1 MNKKSQDFRHSEK
14 LCLFLILIK
23 RSKNMAN
30 YIIGV
35 VIGLV
40 VALIIVLILKNTV
53 FKDKSMT
60 LLYVAIFII
69 MAVCGS
75 VIQNQFFSASASSAP
90 TPQEQ
95 IDNITSTIE
104 DNWKNTNGGFTFE
117 QIKLA
122 QDDNECPSYA
132 DQIIDLKCYDYGS
145 YVVFSFYDGGVYQ
158 NAVFYKS
165 SDGLILDGIM
175 NMHAEMTGIKW
186 FLAYNTDSF
195 KWVDG
200 RDKESNYTISQNWI
214 VWQKHDNLLSVS
226 RQTPDFLVW
235 QYTFRTNKDEAYKYA
250 LSNVATLTGQNITSH
265 FIKFGDVEL
274 IGTGSTGYVKIN
286 SFYNYLY
293 EQIKGEQYNTTKLID
308 ASSCLCLPIPT
319 ALQPNYPIS
328 PSKQAEYDGAE
339 FYGVYRCNIAVDLNY
354 VKGNT
359 TLNSTTKNEDYV
371 DTLKEDDDYKDKVEV
386 EEVQPGYSYSKLN
399 VNFIDT
405 NNSDLSKIDLMMSPI
420 NISFTC
426 QDLGLTKTV
435 VIDSVDKLKT
445 GVEILVNKD
454 ANWNYLID
462 SEALIFDNFR
472 GSFTVKDDT
481 STITFPYYYLD
492 NFTIASVGL
501 NPIGTIDSSL
511 IDLATNPVRIILSND
526 KNTYQFVFN
535 SNSDLN
541 TYKSTLVEMGTYDY
555 TILSEQLIFASVTG
569 QLTINSTDK
578 VMLFNYALGAD
589 DPLTFDIE
597 VTTNGTT
604 NNRFS
609 LYSETSNVTLIRET
623 LSSAK
628 VYLVTCVIYDKDGK
642 LMETFDHT
650 HQVTGACSDTWTAS
664 NLVSGE
670 EYTLQLRFTDRDDS
684 SITYLSD
691 IANFTF
697 NSNTAY
703 KVEYFVTKNQ

>member
-1 MNKKSQDFRHSEK
+1 
-14 LCLFLILIK
+14 
-23 RSKNMAN
+23 MAN

-69 MAVCGS
+69 MAVCGG

-145 YVVFSFYDGGVYQ
+145 YVVFSFYDGGAYQ

-195 KWVDG
+195 KWVDN
-200 RDKESNYTISQNWI
+200 RDEEPNYTISQNWI

-286 SFYNYLY
+286 TFYNYLY

-319 ALQPNYPIS
+319 ALQPNHPIS

-435 VIDSVDKLKT
+435 VIDNVDKLNS
-445 GVEILVNKD
+445 GIEILVNKD
-454 ANWNYLID
+454 ATWNYLID
-462 SEALIFDNFR
+462 SEALIFENFR
-472 GSFTVKDDT
+472 GSFTIKDDT

-541 TYKSTLVEMGTYDY
+541 AYKSTLVEMGTYDY

>member
-1 MNKKSQDFRHSEK
+1 MS
-14 LCLFLILIK
+14 
-23 RSKNMAN
+23 N
-30 YIIGV
+30 YIIGI

-40 VALIIVLILKNTV
+40 VALIVVLILQNTV

-60 LLYVAIFII
+60 ILYVVIFVL
-69 MAVCGS
+69 MAVCGGF
-75 VIQNQFFSASASSAP
+75 IQNKYFVVSASSAP
-90 TPQEQ
+90 TPQDQ

-117 QIKLA
+117 QIQIA
-122 QDDNECPSYA
+122 QDDNECPSYT

-145 YVVFSFYDGGVYQ
+145 YVVFGFNDGGTYQ

-186 FLAYNTDSF
+186 FLAYDTNSF

-200 RDKESNYTISQNWI
+200 RNKEPNYTISQNWL

-235 QYTFRTNKDEAYKYA
+235 QYTFRTNKDDAYNYA

-274 IGTGSTGYVKIN
+274 IGTGATGYIKIN

-293 EQIKGEQYNTTKLID
+293 EQIKGQSYNTNKLID
-308 ASSCLCLPIPT
+308 ASSCLCVPIPT

-328 PSKQAEYDGAE
+328 PSKQTEYDGAE

-354 VKGNT
+354 VKGST

-371 DTLKEDDDYKDKVEV
+371 DTLKKDDDYKDQVEV
-386 EEVQPGYSYSKLN
+386 EEVQAGYSYAKLKLN
-399 VNFIDT
+399 FTDT
-405 NNSDLSKIDLMMSPI
+405 NNSDMSKIDLMMSPI
-420 NISFTC
+420 TISLTC
-426 QDLGLTKTV
+426 QDVNLTKTV
-435 VIDSVDKLKT
+435 VIDSIDKLKN
-445 GVEILVNKD
+445 GVEVLVNKD
-454 ANWNYLID
+454 ATWNYLID

-472 GSFTVKDDT
+472 GSFTIRDDS

-492 NFTIASVGL
+492 NFTVASVGL
-501 NPIGTIDSSL
+501 NPIGTIDTSI

-526 KNTYQFVFN
+526 KNTYQFVFS

-541 TYKSTLVEMGTYDY
+541 AYKSTLVEMGTYDY

-569 QLTINSTDK
+569 TLTINSTDK

-589 DPLTFDIE
+589 DPLTFDID

-628 VYLVTCVIYDKDGK
+628 VYIVTCVIYDKDGK
-642 LMETFDHT
+642 LMETFTHT
-650 HQVTGACSDTWTAS
+650 HQVTGTCSDTWTAS

-684 SITYLSD
+684 KITYLSD

-703 KVEYFVTKNQ
+703 KVEYHVTKNN

>member
-1 MNKKSQDFRHSEK
+1 MS
-14 LCLFLILIK
+14 
-23 RSKNMAN
+23 N
-30 YIIGV
+30 YIIGI

-40 VALIIVLILKNTV
+40 VALIVVLILQNTV

-60 LLYVAIFII
+60 ILYVVIFVL
-69 MAVCGS
+69 MAVCGG
-75 VIQNQFFSASASSAP
+75 VIQNKYFVVSASSAP
-90 TPQEQ
+90 TPQDQ

-117 QIKLA
+117 QIQIA
-122 QDDNECPSYA
+122 QDDNECPSYT

-145 YVVFSFYDGGVYQ
+145 YVVFGFNDGGTYQ
-158 NAVFYKS
+158 NTVFYKS

-186 FLAYNTDSF
+186 FLAYDTNSF

-200 RDKESNYTISQNWI
+200 RNKEPNYTVSQNWL

-235 QYTFRTNKDEAYKYA
+235 QYTFRTNKDDAYNYA

-274 IGTGSTGYVKIN
+274 IGTGATGYTKIN

-293 EQIKGEQYNTTKLID
+293 EQIKGQSYNSNKLID
-308 ASSCLCLPIPT
+308 ASSCLCVPIPT

-328 PSKQAEYDGAE
+328 PSKQVEYDGAE

-354 VKGNT
+354 VKGST

-371 DTLKEDDDYKDKVEV
+371 DTLKKDDDYKDQVEV
-386 EEVQPGYSYSKLN
+386 EEVQAGYSYAKLKLN
-399 VNFIDT
+399 FTDT
-405 NNSDLSKIDLMMSPI
+405 NNSDMSKIDLMVSPI
-420 NISFTC
+420 TISLTC
-426 QDLGLTKTV
+426 QDVNLTKTV
-435 VIDSVDKLKT
+435 VIDSIDKLKNV
-445 GVEILVNKD
+445 VEVLVNKD
-454 ANWNYLID
+454 ATWNYLID

-472 GSFTVKDDT
+472 GSFTIRDDS

-492 NFTIASVGL
+492 NFTVASVGL
-501 NPIGTIDSSL
+501 NPIGTIDTSI

-526 KNTYQFVFN
+526 KNTYQFVFS

-541 TYKSTLVEMGTYDY
+541 AYKSTPVEMGTYDY

-569 QLTINSTDK
+569 TLTINSTDK

-589 DPLTFDIE
+589 DPLTFDID

-609 LYSETSNVTLIRET
+609 LYSETSNVTLIREN

-628 VYLVTCVIYDKDGK
+628 VYIVTCVIYDKDGK
-642 LMETFDHT
+642 LMETFTHT
-650 HQVTGACSDTWTAS
+650 HQVTGTCSDTWTAS

-684 SITYLSD
+684 KITYLSD

-703 KVEYFVTKNQ
+703 KVEYYVTKNN

>member
-1 MNKKSQDFRHSEK
+1 
-14 LCLFLILIK
+14 
-23 RSKNMAN
+23 MAN

-40 VALIIVLILKNTV
+40 VALIVVLILKNTV

-60 LLYVAIFII
+60 ILYVVIFVL
-69 MAVCGS
+69 MAVCGG
-75 VIQNQFFSASASSAP
+75 VIQNKYFVVSASSAP
-90 TPQEQ
+90 TPQDQ

-117 QIKLA
+117 QIQIA
-122 QDDNECPSYA
+122 QDDNECPSYT

-145 YVVFSFYDGGVYQ
+145 YVVFGFNDGGTYQ

-186 FLAYNTDSF
+186 FLAYDTNSF

-200 RDKESNYTISQNWI
+200 RNKEPNYTISQNWL

-235 QYTFRTNKDEAYKYA
+235 QYTFRTNKDDAYNYA

-274 IGTGSTGYVKIN
+274 IGTGATGYIKIN

-293 EQIKGEQYNTTKLID
+293 EQIKGQSYNTNKLID
-308 ASSCLCLPIPT
+308 ASSCLCVPIPT

-328 PSKQAEYDGAE
+328 PSKQTEYDGAE
-339 FYGVYRCNIAVDLNY
+339 FYGVYRCNIAVDLSY
-354 VKGNT
+354 VKGST

-371 DTLKEDDDYKDKVEV
+371 DTLKKDDDYKDQVEV
-386 EEVQPGYSYSKLN
+386 EEVQAVYSYAKLKLN
-399 VNFIDT
+399 FTDT
-405 NNSDLSKIDLMMSPI
+405 NNSDMSKIDLMMSPI
-420 NISFTC
+420 TISLTC
-426 QDLGLTKTV
+426 QDVNLTKTV
-435 VIDSVDKLKT
+435 VIDSIDKLKN
-445 GVEILVNKD
+445 GVEVLVNKD
-454 ANWNYLID
+454 ATWNYLID

-472 GSFTVKDDT
+472 GSFTIRDDS

-492 NFTIASVGL
+492 NFTVASVGL
-501 NPIGTIDSSL
+501 NPIGTIDTSI

-526 KNTYQFVFN
+526 KNTYQFVFS

-569 QLTINSTDK
+569 TLTINSTDK

-589 DPLTFDIE
+589 DPLTFDID

-628 VYLVTCVIYDKDGK
+628 VYIVTCVIYDKDGK
-642 LMETFDHT
+642 LMETFTHT
-650 HQVTGACSDTWTAS
+650 HQVTGTCSDTWTAS

-684 SITYLSD
+684 KITYLSD

-703 KVEYFVTKNQ
+703 KVEYHVTKNN

>member
-1 MNKKSQDFRHSEK
+1 MS
-14 LCLFLILIK
+14 
-23 RSKNMAN
+23 N
-30 YIIGV
+30 YIIGI

-40 VALIIVLILKNTV
+40 VALIVVLILQNTV

-60 LLYVAIFII
+60 ILYVVIFVL
-69 MAVCGS
+69 MAVCGG
-75 VIQNQFFSASASSAP
+75 VIQNKYFVVSASSAP
-90 TPQEQ
+90 TPQDQ

-117 QIKLA
+117 QIQIA
-122 QDDNECPSYA
+122 QDDNECPSYT

-145 YVVFSFYDGGVYQ
+145 YVVFGFNDGGTYQ

-175 NMHAEMTGIKW
+175 NMHAEMKGIKW
-186 FLAYNTDSF
+186 FLAYDTNSF

-200 RDKESNYTISQNWI
+200 RNKEPNYTVSQNWI

-235 QYTFRTNKDEAYKYA
+235 QYTFRTNKDDAYSYA

-274 IGTGSTGYVKIN
+274 IGTGATGYTKIN

-293 EQIKGEQYNTTKLID
+293 EQIKGQSYNTNKLID
-308 ASSCLCLPIPT
+308 ASSCLCVPIPT

-328 PSKQAEYDGAE
+328 PSKQTEYDGAE

-354 VKGNT
+354 VKGST

-371 DTLKEDDDYKDKVEV
+371 DTLKKDDDYKDQVEV
-386 EEVQPGYSYSKLN
+386 EEVQAGYSYAKLKLN
-399 VNFIDT
+399 FTDT
-405 NNSDLSKIDLMMSPI
+405 NNSDMSKIDLMMSPI
-420 NISFTC
+420 TISLTC
-426 QDLGLTKTV
+426 QDVNLTKTV
-435 VIDSVDKLKT
+435 VIDSIDKLKN
-445 GVEILVNKD
+445 GVEVLVNKD
-454 ANWNYLID
+454 ATWNYLID

-472 GSFTVKDDT
+472 GSFTIRDDS

-492 NFTIASVGL
+492 NFTVASVGL
-501 NPIGTIDSSL
+501 NPIGTIDTSI

-526 KNTYQFVFN
+526 KNTYQFVFS

-541 TYKSTLVEMGTYDY
+541 AYKSTLVEMGTYDY

-569 QLTINSTDK
+569 TLTINSTDK

-589 DPLTFDIE
+589 DPLTFDIT

-609 LYSETSNVTLIRET
+609 LYSETANVTLIRET

-642 LMETFDHT
+642 LMETFEHT

-697 NSNTAY
+697 NSNNAY

>member
-1 MNKKSQDFRHSEK
+1 MS
-14 LCLFLILIK
+14 
-23 RSKNMAN
+23 N
-30 YIIGV
+30 YIIGI

-40 VALIIVLILKNTV
+40 VALIVVLILQNTV

-60 LLYVAIFII
+60 ILYVVIFVL
-69 MAVCGS
+69 MAVCGG
-75 VIQNQFFSASASSAP
+75 VIQNKYFVVSASSAP
-90 TPQEQ
+90 TPQDQ

-117 QIKLA
+117 QIQIA
-122 QDDNECPSYA
+122 QDDNECPSYT

-145 YVVFSFYDGGVYQ
+145 YVVFGFNDGGTYQ

-186 FLAYNTDSF
+186 FLAYDTNSF

-200 RDKESNYTISQNWI
+200 RNKEPNYTVSQNWL

-235 QYTFRTNKDEAYKYA
+235 QYTFRTNKDDAYSYA

-274 IGTGSTGYVKIN
+274 IGTGATGYTKIN

-293 EQIKGEQYNTTKLID
+293 EQIKGQSYNTNKLID
-308 ASSCLCLPIPT
+308 ASSCLCVPIPT

-328 PSKQAEYDGAE
+328 PSKQTEYDGAE

-354 VKGNT
+354 VKGST

-371 DTLKEDDDYKDKVEV
+371 DTLKKDDDYKDQVEV

-405 NNSDLSKIDLMMSPI
+405 NNSDLSKIDLMMSPV

-435 VIDSVDKLKT
+435 VIDSVDKLNS
-445 GVEILVNKD
+445 GIEILVNKD
-454 ANWNYLID
+454 ATWNYLID
-462 SEALIFDNFR
+462 NEALIFDNFR

-541 TYKSTLVEMGTYDY
+541 AYKSTLVEMGTYDY

>member
-1 MNKKSQDFRHSEK
+1 MS
-14 LCLFLILIK
+14 
-23 RSKNMAN
+23 N
-30 YIIGV
+30 YIIGI

-40 VALIIVLILKNTV
+40 VALIVVLILQNTV

-60 LLYVAIFII
+60 ILYVVIFVL
-69 MAVCGS
+69 MAVCGG
-75 VIQNQFFSASASSAP
+75 VIQNKYFVVSASSAP
-90 TPQEQ
+90 TPQDQ

-117 QIKLA
+117 QIQIA
-122 QDDNECPSYA
+122 QDDNECPSYT

-145 YVVFSFYDGGVYQ
+145 YVVFGFNDGGTYQ

-186 FLAYNTDSF
+186 FLAYDTNSF

-200 RDKESNYTISQNWI
+200 RNKEPNYTVSQNWL

-235 QYTFRTNKDEAYKYA
+235 QYTFRTNKDDAYNYA

-274 IGTGSTGYVKIN
+274 IGTGATGYTKIN

-293 EQIKGEQYNTTKLID
+293 EQIKGQSYNTNKLID
-308 ASSCLCLPIPT
+308 ASSCLCVPIPT
-319 ALQPNYPIS
+319 ELQPNYPIS
-328 PSKQAEYDGAE
+328 PSKQPEYDGAE

-354 VKGNT
+354 VKGST

-371 DTLKEDDDYKDKVEV
+371 DTLKKDDDYKDQVEI
-386 EEVQPGYSYSKLN
+386 EEVQAGYSYAKLKLN
-399 VNFIDT
+399 FTDT
-405 NNSDLSKIDLMMSPI
+405 NNSDMSKIDLMMSPI
-420 NISFTC
+420 TISLTC
-426 QDLGLTKTV
+426 QDVNLTKTV
-435 VIDSVDKLKT
+435 VIDSIDKLKN
-445 GVEILVNKD
+445 GVEVLVNKD
-454 ANWNYLID
+454 ATWNYLID

-472 GSFTVKDDT
+472 GSFTIRDDS

-492 NFTIASVGL
+492 NFTVASVGL
-501 NPIGTIDSSL
+501 NPIGTIDTSI

-526 KNTYQFVFN
+526 KNTYQFVFS

-541 TYKSTLVEMGTYDY
+541 AYKSTLVEMGTYDY

-569 QLTINSTDK
+569 TLTINSTDK

-589 DPLTFDIE
+589 DPLTFDID

-628 VYLVTCVIYDKDGK
+628 VYIVTCVIYDKDGK
-642 LMETFDHT
+642 LMETFTHT
-650 HQVTGACSDTWTAS
+650 HQVTGTCSDTWTAS

-684 SITYLSD
+684 KITYLSD

-703 KVEYFVTKNQ
+703 KVEYHVTKNN

>member
-1 MNKKSQDFRHSEK
+1 
-14 LCLFLILIK
+14 
-23 RSKNMAN
+23 MAN

-60 LLYVAIFII
+60 LLYVAIFVI
-69 MAVCGS
+69 MAVCGG
-75 VIQNQFFSASASSAP
+75 VIQNQFFSTSASAAP

-145 YVVFSFYDGGVYQ
+145 YVVFSFYDGGAYQ
-158 NAVFYKS
+158 NVVFYKS

-195 KWVDG
+195 KWVDN
-200 RDKESNYTISQNWI
+200 RNEEPNYTISQNWI

-435 VIDSVDKLKT
+435 VIDSVDKLNS
-445 GVEILVNKD
+445 GIEILVNKD
-454 ANWNYLID
+454 ATWNYLID

-541 TYKSTLVEMGTYDY
+541 AYKSTLVEMGTYDY

>member
-1 MNKKSQDFRHSEK
+1 
-14 LCLFLILIK
+14 
-23 RSKNMAN
+23 MAN

-69 MAVCGS
+69 MAVCGG

-132 DQIIDLKCYDYGS
+132 DQIIYLKCYDYGS

-195 KWVDG
+195 KWVDN
-200 RDKESNYTISQNWI
+200 RDEEPNYTISQNWI

-274 IGTGSTGYVKIN
+274 IGTGATGYVKIN

-371 DTLKEDDDYKDKVEV
+371 DTLKEDDDYKDQVEV
-386 EEVQPGYSYSKLN
+386 EKVQPGYSYSKLN

-435 VIDSVDKLKT
+435 VIDSVDKLNS

-454 ANWNYLID
+454 ATWNYLID

-511 IDLATNPVRIILSND
+511 IDLAANPVRIILSND

-535 SNSDLN
+535 SNTDLN
-541 TYKSTLVEMGTYDY
+541 AYKSTLVEMGTYDY

>member
-1 MNKKSQDFRHSEK
+1 MS
-14 LCLFLILIK
+14 
-23 RSKNMAN
+23 N
-30 YIIGV
+30 YIIGI

-40 VALIIVLILKNTV
+40 VALIVVLILQNTV

-60 LLYVAIFII
+60 ILYVVIFVL
-69 MAVCGS
+69 MAVCGG
-75 VIQNQFFSASASSAP
+75 VIQNKYFVVSASSAP
-90 TPQEQ
+90 TPQDQ

-117 QIKLA
+117 QIQIA
-122 QDDNECPSYA
+122 QDDNECPSYT

-145 YVVFSFYDGGVYQ
+145 YVVFGFNDGGTYQ

-186 FLAYNTDSF
+186 FLAYDTNSF

-200 RDKESNYTISQNWI
+200 RNKEPNYTISQNWL

-235 QYTFRTNKDEAYKYA
+235 QYTFRTNKDDAYNYA

-274 IGTGSTGYVKIN
+274 IGTGATGYTKIN

-293 EQIKGEQYNTTKLID
+293 EQIKGQSYNTNKLID
-308 ASSCLCLPIPT
+308 ASSCLCVPIPT
-319 ALQPNYPIS
+319 ELQPNYPIS
-328 PSKQAEYDGAE
+328 PSKQPEYDGAE

-354 VKGNT
+354 VKGST

-371 DTLKEDDDYKDKVEV
+371 DTLKKDDDYKDQVEI
-386 EEVQPGYSYSKLN
+386 EEVQAGYSYAKLKLN
-399 VNFIDT
+399 FTDT
-405 NNSDLSKIDLMMSPI
+405 NNSDMSKIDLMMSPI
-420 NISFTC
+420 TISLTC
-426 QDLGLTKTV
+426 QDVNLTKTV
-435 VIDSVDKLKT
+435 VIDSIDKLKN
-445 GVEILVNKD
+445 GVEVLVNKD
-454 ANWNYLID
+454 ATWNYLID

-472 GSFTVKDDT
+472 GSFTIRDDS

-492 NFTIASVGL
+492 NFTVASVGL
-501 NPIGTIDSSL
+501 NPIGTIDTSI

-526 KNTYQFVFN
+526 KNTYQFVFS

-541 TYKSTLVEMGTYDY
+541 AYKSTLVEMGTYDY

-569 QLTINSTDK
+569 TLTINSTDK

-589 DPLTFDIE
+589 DPLTFDID
-597 VTTNGTT
+597 VTTNGAT

-628 VYLVTCVIYDKDGK
+628 VYIVTCVIYDKDGK
-642 LMETFDHT
+642 LMETFTHT
-650 HQVTGACSDTWTAS
+650 HQVTGTCSDTWTAS

-684 SITYLSD
+684 KITYLSD

-703 KVEYFVTKNQ
+703 KVEYHVTKNN

>member
-1 MNKKSQDFRHSEK
+1 
-14 LCLFLILIK
+14 
-23 RSKNMAN
+23 MAD
-30 YIIGV
+30 YIIGA
-35 VIGLV
+35 VIGLI
-40 VALIIVLILKNTV
+40 VALVIVLILKNTV

-60 LLYVAIFII
+60 ILYVVIFVLL
-69 MAVCGS
+69 AVCGG
-75 VIQNQFFSASASSAP
+75 VVQKQFFTASASAAP
-90 TPQEQ
+90 SPQDQ

-117 QIKLA
+117 QIQIA

-145 YVVFSFYDGGVYQ
+145 YVVFSFYDGGAYQ

-175 NMHAEMTGIKW
+175 NMHAEMTGVKW
-186 FLAYNTDSF
+186 FLAYKEDSF

-200 RDKESNYTISQNWI
+200 RNKEPNYTISQNWI

-359 TLNSTTKNEDYV
+359 TINSTTKNEDYV
-371 DTLKEDDDYKDKVEV
+371 DTLKKDDDYKDKVEV
-386 EEVQPGYSYSKLN
+386 EEVQPGYSYSKLK

-426 QDLGLTKTV
+426 ADLDITKTIT
-435 VIDSVDKLKT
+435 IDSVDKLKQ

-454 ANWNYLID
+454 ATWNYLID
-462 SEALIFDNFR
+462 SEVLIFDNFR

-492 NFTIASVGL
+492 NYTIASVGL
-501 NPIGTIDSSL
+501 NPIGTVDVGL

-541 TYKSTLVEMGTYDY
+541 NYKSTLVEMGTYDY

>member
-1 MNKKSQDFRHSEK
+1 
-14 LCLFLILIK
+14 
-23 RSKNMAN
+23 MAN

-69 MAVCGS
+69 MAVCGG

-200 RDKESNYTISQNWI
+200 RDKEPNYTISQNWI

-435 VIDSVDKLKT
+435 VIDSIDKLNS

-454 ANWNYLID
+454 ATWNYLID

-541 TYKSTLVEMGTYDY
+541 AYKSTLVEMGTYDY

>member
-1 MNKKSQDFRHSEK
+1 MS
-14 LCLFLILIK
+14 
-23 RSKNMAN
+23 N
-30 YIIGV
+30 YIIGI

-40 VALIIVLILKNTV
+40 VALIVVLILQNTV

-60 LLYVAIFII
+60 ILYVVIFVL
-69 MAVCGS
+69 MAVCGG
-75 VIQNQFFSASASSAP
+75 VIQNKYFVVSASSAP
-90 TPQEQ
+90 TPQDQ

-117 QIKLA
+117 QIQIA
-122 QDDNECPSYA
+122 QDDNECPSYT

-145 YVVFSFYDGGVYQ
+145 YVVFGFNDGGTYQ

-186 FLAYNTDSF
+186 FLAYDTNSF

-200 RDKESNYTISQNWI
+200 RNKEPNYTISQNWI
-214 VWQKHDNLLSVS
+214 VWQKHDNLLSIS

-235 QYTFRTNKDEAYKYA
+235 QYTFRTNKDDAYSYA

-274 IGTGSTGYVKIN
+274 IGTGATGYTKIN

-293 EQIKGEQYNTTKLID
+293 EQIKGQSYNTNKLID
-308 ASSCLCLPIPT
+308 ASSCLCVPIPT

-328 PSKQAEYDGAE
+328 PSKQTEYDGAE

-354 VKGNT
+354 VKGST

-371 DTLKEDDDYKDKVEV
+371 DTLKKDDDYKDQVEV
-386 EEVQPGYSYSKLN
+386 EEVQAGYSYAKLKLN
-399 VNFIDT
+399 FTDT
-405 NNSDLSKIDLMMSPI
+405 NNSDMSKIDLMMSPI
-420 NISFTC
+420 TISLTC
-426 QDLGLTKTV
+426 QDVNLTKTV
-435 VIDSVDKLKT
+435 VVDSIDKLKN
-445 GVEILVNKD
+445 GVEVLVNKD
-454 ANWNYLID
+454 ATWNYLID

-472 GSFTVKDDT
+472 GSFTIRDDS

-492 NFTIASVGL
+492 NFTVASVGL
-501 NPIGTIDSSL
+501 NPIGTIDTSI
-511 IDLATNPVRIILSND
+511 IDLASNPVRIILSND
-526 KNTYQFVFN
+526 KNTYQFVFS

-541 TYKSTLVEMGTYDY
+541 AYKSTLVEMGTYDY

-569 QLTINSTDK
+569 TLTINSTDK

-589 DPLTFDIE
+589 DPLTFDID

-628 VYLVTCVIYDKDGK
+628 VYIVTCVIYDKDGK
-642 LMETFDHT
+642 LMETFTHT
-650 HQVTGACSDTWTAS
+650 HQVTGTCSDTWTAS

-684 SITYLSD
+684 KITYLSD

-703 KVEYFVTKNQ
+703 KVEYHVTKNN

>member
-1 MNKKSQDFRHSEK
+1 
-14 LCLFLILIK
+14 
-23 RSKNMAN
+23 MAN

-40 VALIIVLILKNTV
+40 VALIVVLILKNTV

-60 LLYVAIFII
+60 ILYVVIFVL
-69 MAVCGS
+69 MAVCGG
-75 VIQNQFFSASASSAP
+75 VIQNKYFVVSASSAP
-90 TPQEQ
+90 TPQDQ

-117 QIKLA
+117 QIQIA
-122 QDDNECPSYA
+122 QDDNECPSYT

-145 YVVFSFYDGGVYQ
+145 YVVFGFNDGGTYQ

-186 FLAYNTDSF
+186 FLAYDTNSF

-200 RDKESNYTISQNWI
+200 RNKEPNYTISQNWL

-235 QYTFRTNKDEAYKYA
+235 QYTFRTNKDDAYNYA

-274 IGTGSTGYVKIN
+274 IGTGATGYIKIN

-293 EQIKGEQYNTTKLID
+293 EQIKGQSYNTNKLID
-308 ASSCLCLPIPT
+308 ASSCLCVPIPT

-328 PSKQAEYDGAE
+328 PSKQTEYDGAE

-354 VKGNT
+354 VKGST

-371 DTLKEDDDYKDKVEV
+371 DTLKKDDDYKDQVEV
-386 EEVQPGYSYSKLN
+386 EEVQAVYSYAKLKLN
-399 VNFIDT
+399 FTDT
-405 NNSDLSKIDLMMSPI
+405 NNSDMSKIDLMMSPI
-420 NISFTC
+420 TISLTC
-426 QDLGLTKTV
+426 QDVNLTKTV
-435 VIDSVDKLKT
+435 VIDSIDKLKN
-445 GVEILVNKD
+445 GVEVLVNKD
-454 ANWNYLID
+454 ATWNYLID

-472 GSFTVKDDT
+472 GSFTIRDDS

-492 NFTIASVGL
+492 NFTVASVGL
-501 NPIGTIDSSL
+501 NPIGTIDTSI

-526 KNTYQFVFN
+526 KNTYQFVFS

-569 QLTINSTDK
+569 TLTINSTDK

-589 DPLTFDIE
+589 DPLTFDID

-628 VYLVTCVIYDKDGK
+628 VYIVTCVIYDKDGK
-642 LMETFDHT
+642 LMETFTHT
-650 HQVTGACSDTWTAS
+650 HQVTGTCSDTWTAS

-684 SITYLSD
+684 KITYLSD

-703 KVEYFVTKNQ
+703 KVEYHVTKNN

>member
-1 MNKKSQDFRHSEK
+1 
-14 LCLFLILIK
+14 
-23 RSKNMAN
+23 MAN

-69 MAVCGS
+69 MAVCGG

-122 QDDNECPSYA
+122 QDDNEWPSYA

-145 YVVFSFYDGGVYQ
+145 YVVFSFYDGGIYQ

-195 KWVDG
+195 KWVDN
-200 RDKESNYTISQNWI
+200 RDEEPNYTISQNWI

-250 LSNVATLTGQNITSH
+250 LSNVATLTAQNITSH

-319 ALQPNYPIS
+319 GLQPNYPIS

-435 VIDSVDKLKT
+435 VIDNVDKLNS
-445 GVEILVNKD
+445 GIEILVNKD
-454 ANWNYLID
+454 ATWNYLID
-462 SEALIFDNFR
+462 SEALIFENFR

-541 TYKSTLVEMGTYDY
+541 AYKSTLVEMGTYDY

-703 KVEYFVTKNQ
+703 KVE

>member
-1 MNKKSQDFRHSEK
+1 
-14 LCLFLILIK
+14 
-23 RSKNMAN
+23 MAN

-69 MAVCGS
+69 MAVCGG

-117 QIKLA
+117 QIQIA

-145 YVVFSFYDGGVYQ
+145 YVVFSFYDGGTYQ

-195 KWVDG
+195 KWVDN
-200 RDKESNYTISQNWI
+200 RDEEPNYTISQNWI

-308 ASSCLCLPIPT
+308 ASSCMCVPIPT
-319 ALQPNYPIS
+319 NLQPNYPIS

-359 TLNSTTKNEDYV
+359 TINSTTKNEDYV
-371 DTLKEDDDYKDKVEV
+371 DTLKKDDDYKDKVEV
-386 EEVQPGYSYSKLN
+386 EEVQPGYSYSKLK

-426 QDLGLTKTV
+426 QDFGLTKTV
-435 VIDSVDKLKT
+435 VIDSVDKLNS
-445 GVEILVNKD
+445 GIEILVNKD
-454 ANWNYLID
+454 ATWNYLID
-462 SEALIFDNFR
+462 SEALIFENFR

-492 NFTIASVGL
+492 NFTVASVGL
-501 NPIGTIDSSL
+501 NPIGTIDTSL

-541 TYKSTLVEMGTYDY
+541 AYKSTLVEMGTYDY

-569 QLTINSTDK
+569 ELTINSTDK

>member
-1 MNKKSQDFRHSEK
+1 
-14 LCLFLILIK
+14 
-23 RSKNMAN
+23 MAN

-69 MAVCGS
+69 MAVCGG

-145 YVVFSFYDGGVYQ
+145 YVVFSFYDGGTYQ

-200 RDKESNYTISQNWI
+200 RDKEPNYTISQNWI

-445 GVEILVNKD
+445 GAEILVNKD
-454 ANWNYLID
+454 ATWNYLID

-526 KNTYQFVFN
+526 KNTYQFVFS

-541 TYKSTLVEMGTYDY
+541 AYKSTLVEMGTYDY

-664 NLVSGE
+664 NLVSDE

>member
-1 MNKKSQDFRHSEK
+1 MT
-14 LCLFLILIK
+14 IL
-23 RSKNMAN
+23 
-30 YIIGV
+30 YV
-35 VIGLV
+35 VIF
-40 VALIIVLILKNTV
+40 VL
-53 FKDKSMT
+53 
-60 LLYVAIFII
+60 
-69 MAVCGS
+69 MAVCGG
-75 VIQNQFFSASASSAP
+75 VIQNKYFVVSASSAP
-90 TPQEQ
+90 TPQDQ

-117 QIKLA
+117 QIQIA
-122 QDDNECPSYA
+122 QDDNECPSYT

-145 YVVFSFYDGGVYQ
+145 YVVFGFNDGGTYQ

-186 FLAYNTDSF
+186 FLAYKEDSF

-200 RDKESNYTISQNWI
+200 RDKEPNYTISKNWI

-235 QYTFRTNKDEAYKYA
+235 QYTFRTNKDEAFRYA
-250 LSNVATLTGQNITSH
+250 LSNVATITGQNITSH

-274 IGTGSTGYVKIN
+274 IGTGATGYTKIN

-308 ASSCLCLPIPT
+308 ASSCMCVPIPT
-319 ALQPNYPIS
+319 NLQPNYPIS

-359 TLNSTTKNEDYV
+359 TINSTTKNEDYV
-371 DTLKEDDDYKDKVEV
+371 DTLKKDDDYKHQVEV
-386 EEVQPGYSYSKLN
+386 EEVQPGYSYSKLK

-420 NISFTC
+420 TISFTC
-426 QDLGLTKTV
+426 QDADLTKTV
-435 VIDSVDKLKT
+435 VVDSVDKLRN

-454 ANWNYLID
+454 ATWNYLID
-462 SEALIFDNFR
+462 SEVLIFDNFR
-472 GSFTVKDDT
+472 GTFTVRDDT

-501 NPIGTIDSSL
+501 NPIGTVDVGL

-541 TYKSTLVEMGTYDY
+541 EYKSTLVEMGTYDY

-589 DPLTFDIE
+589 DPLTFDIT

-609 LYSETSNVTLIRET
+609 LYSETKNVTLIRET

-650 HQVTGACSDTWTAS
+650 HSVTGACSDTWTAS
-664 NLVSGE
+664 NLISGE
-670 EYTLQLRFTDRDDS
+670 EYTLQLRFTDRDDPK
-684 SITYLSD
+684 ITYLSD

-703 KVEYFVTKNQ
+703 KVEYFVTKN

>member
-1 MNKKSQDFRHSEK
+1 MS
-14 LCLFLILIK
+14 
-23 RSKNMAN
+23 N
-30 YIIGV
+30 YIIGI

-40 VALIIVLILKNTV
+40 VALIVVLILQNTV

-60 LLYVAIFII
+60 ILYVVIFVL
-69 MAVCGS
+69 MAVCGG
-75 VIQNQFFSASASSAP
+75 VIQNKYFVVSASSAP
-90 TPQEQ
+90 TPQDQ

-117 QIKLA
+117 QIQIA
-122 QDDNECPSYA
+122 QDDNECPSYT

-145 YVVFSFYDGGVYQ
+145 YVVFGFNDSGTYQ

-186 FLAYNTDSF
+186 FLAYDTNSF

-200 RDKESNYTISQNWI
+200 RNKEPNYTVSQNWL

-235 QYTFRTNKDEAYKYA
+235 QYTFRTNKDDAYSYA

-274 IGTGSTGYVKIN
+274 IGTGATGYTKIN

-293 EQIKGEQYNTTKLID
+293 EQIKGQSYNTNKLID
-308 ASSCLCLPIPT
+308 ASSCLCVPIPT

-328 PSKQAEYDGAE
+328 PSKQTEYDGAE

-354 VKGNT
+354 VKGST

-371 DTLKEDDDYKDKVEV
+371 DTLKKDDDYKGQVEV
-386 EEVQPGYSYSKLN
+386 EEVQAGYSYAKLKLN
-399 VNFIDT
+399 FTDT
-405 NNSDLSKIDLMMSPI
+405 NNSDMSKIDLMMSPI
-420 NISFTC
+420 TISLTC
-426 QDLGLTKTV
+426 QDVNLTKTV
-435 VIDSVDKLKT
+435 VIDSIDKLKN
-445 GVEILVNKD
+445 GVEVLVNKD
-454 ANWNYLID
+454 ATWNYLID

-472 GSFTVKDDT
+472 GSFTIRDDS

-492 NFTIASVGL
+492 NFTVASVGL
-501 NPIGTIDSSL
+501 NPIGTIDTSI

-526 KNTYQFVFN
+526 KNTYQFVFS

-541 TYKSTLVEMGTYDY
+541 AYKSTLVEMGTYDY

-569 QLTINSTDK
+569 TLTINSTDK

-589 DPLTFDIE
+589 DPLTFDID

-628 VYLVTCVIYDKDGK
+628 VYIVTCVIYDKDGK
-642 LMETFDHT
+642 LMETFTHT
-650 HQVTGACSDTWTAS
+650 HQVTGTCSDTWTAS

-684 SITYLSD
+684 KITYLSD

-697 NSNTAY
+697 NSNAAY
-703 KVEYFVTKNQ
+703 KVEYHVTKNN

>member
-1 MNKKSQDFRHSEK
+1 
-14 LCLFLILIK
+14 
-23 RSKNMAN
+23 MAN

>member
-1 MNKKSQDFRHSEK
+1 MS
-14 LCLFLILIK
+14 
-23 RSKNMAN
+23 N
-30 YIIGV
+30 YIIGI

-40 VALIIVLILKNTV
+40 VALIVVLILQNTV

-60 LLYVAIFII
+60 ILYVVIFVL
-69 MAVCGS
+69 MAVCGG
-75 VIQNQFFSASASSAP
+75 VIQNNYFVVSASSAP
-90 TPQEQ
+90 TPQDQ

-117 QIKLA
+117 QIQIA
-122 QDDNECPSYA
+122 QDDNECPSYT

-145 YVVFSFYDGGVYQ
+145 YVVFGFNDGGTYQ

-186 FLAYNTDSF
+186 FLAYDTNSF

-200 RDKESNYTISQNWI
+200 RNKEPNYTVSQNWL

-235 QYTFRTNKDEAYKYA
+235 QYTFRTNKDDAYNYA

-274 IGTGSTGYVKIN
+274 IGTGATGYTKIN

-293 EQIKGEQYNTTKLID
+293 EQIKGQSYNTNKLID
-308 ASSCLCLPIPT
+308 ASSCLCVPIPT

-328 PSKQAEYDGAE
+328 PSKQTEYDGAE

-354 VKGNT
+354 VKGST

-371 DTLKEDDDYKDKVEV
+371 DTLKKDDDYKDQVEV
-386 EEVQPGYSYSKLN
+386 EEVQAGYSYAKLKLN
-399 VNFIDT
+399 FTDT
-405 NNSDLSKIDLMMSPI
+405 NNSDMSKIDLMMSPI
-420 NISFTC
+420 TISLTC
-426 QDLGLTKTV
+426 QDVNLTKTV
-435 VIDSVDKLKT
+435 VIDSIDKLKN
-445 GVEILVNKD
+445 GVEVLVNKD
-454 ANWNYLID
+454 ATWNYLID

-472 GSFTVKDDT
+472 GSFTIRDDS

-492 NFTIASVGL
+492 NFTVASVGL
-501 NPIGTIDSSL
+501 NPIGTIDTSI

-526 KNTYQFVFN
+526 KNTYQFVFS

-541 TYKSTLVEMGTYDY
+541 AYKSTLVEMGTYDY

-569 QLTINSTDK
+569 TLTINSTDK

-589 DPLTFDIE
+589 DPLTFDID

-628 VYLVTCVIYDKDGK
+628 VYIVTCVIYDKDGK
-642 LMETFDHT
+642 LMETFTHT
-650 HQVTGACSDTWTAS
+650 HQVTGTCSDTWTAS

-684 SITYLSD
+684 KITYLSD

-703 KVEYFVTKNQ
+703 KVEYHVTKNN

>member
-1 MNKKSQDFRHSEK
+1 MS
-14 LCLFLILIK
+14 
-23 RSKNMAN
+23 N
-30 YIIGV
+30 YIIGI

-40 VALIIVLILKNTV
+40 VALIVVLILKNTV

-60 LLYVAIFII
+60 ILYVAIFII
-69 MAVCGS
+69 MAVCGG
-75 VIQNQFFSASASSAP
+75 VIQNQFFSASASAAP
-90 TPQEQ
+90 SPQDQ

-117 QIKLA
+117 QIQIA
-122 QDDNECPSYA
+122 QDDNECPSHT

-145 YVVFSFYDGGVYQ
+145 YVVFGFNDGGTYQ

-175 NMHAEMTGIKW
+175 NMHAEMTGVKW
-186 FLAYNTDSF
+186 FLAYQEDSF

-200 RDKESNYTISQNWI
+200 RDKEPNYTISQNWI

-235 QYTFRTNKDEAYKYA
+235 QYTFRTNKNEAYSYA
-250 LSNVATLTGQNITSH
+250 LSNVATLTAQNITSH

-274 IGTGSTGYVKIN
+274 IGTGATGYTKIN

-308 ASSCLCLPIPT
+308 ASSCMCVPIPT
-319 ALQPNYPIS
+319 NLQPNYPIS

-371 DTLKEDDDYKDKVEV
+371 DTLKKDDDYKDKVEV
-386 EEVQPGYSYSKLN
+386 EEVQPGYSYSKLK

-420 NISFTC
+420 TISFTC
-426 QDLGLTKTV
+426 QDADLTKTV
-435 VIDSVDKLKT
+435 VIDSVDKLNS

-454 ANWNYLID
+454 ATWNYLID

-492 NFTIASVGL
+492 NYTIASVGL
-501 NPIGTIDSSL
+501 NPIGTVDVGL

-526 KNTYQFVFN
+526 KNTYQFVFS

-541 TYKSTLVEMGTYDY
+541 AYKSTLVEMGTYDY

>member
-1 MNKKSQDFRHSEK
+1 MS
-14 LCLFLILIK
+14 
-23 RSKNMAN
+23 N
-30 YIIGV
+30 YIIGI

-40 VALIIVLILKNTV
+40 VALIVVLILQNTV

-60 LLYVAIFII
+60 ILYVVIFVL
-69 MAVCGS
+69 MAVCGG
-75 VIQNQFFSASASSAP
+75 VIQNKYFVVSASSAP
-90 TPQEQ
+90 TPQDQ

-117 QIKLA
+117 QIQIA
-122 QDDNECPSYA
+122 QDDNECPSYT

-145 YVVFSFYDGGVYQ
+145 YVVFGFNDGGTYQ

-186 FLAYNTDSF
+186 FLAYDTNSF

-200 RDKESNYTISQNWI
+200 RNKEPNYTVSQNWL

-235 QYTFRTNKDEAYKYA
+235 QYTFRTNKDDAYSYA

-274 IGTGSTGYVKIN
+274 IGTGATGYTKIN

-293 EQIKGEQYNTTKLID
+293 EQIKGQSYNTNKLID
-308 ASSCLCLPIPT
+308 ASSCLCVPIPT

-328 PSKQAEYDGAE
+328 PSKQTEYDGAE

-354 VKGNT
+354 VKGST

-371 DTLKEDDDYKDKVEV
+371 DTLKKDDDYKDQVEI
-386 EEVQPGYSYSKLN
+386 EEVQAGYSYAKLKLN
-399 VNFIDT
+399 FTDT
-405 NNSDLSKIDLMMSPI
+405 NNSDMSKIDLMMSPI
-420 NISFTC
+420 TISLTC
-426 QDLGLTKTV
+426 QDVNLTKTV
-435 VIDSVDKLKT
+435 VIDSIDKLKN
-445 GVEILVNKD
+445 GVEVLVNKD
-454 ANWNYLID
+454 ATWNYLID

-472 GSFTVKDDT
+472 GSFTIRDDS

-492 NFTIASVGL
+492 NFTVASVGL
-501 NPIGTIDSSL
+501 NPIGTIDTSI

-526 KNTYQFVFN
+526 KNTYQFVFS

-541 TYKSTLVEMGTYDY
+541 AYKSTLVEMGTYDY

-569 QLTINSTDK
+569 TLTINSTDK

-589 DPLTFDIE
+589 DPLTFDID

-628 VYLVTCVIYDKDGK
+628 VYIVTCVIYDKDGK
-642 LMETFDHT
+642 LMETFTHT
-650 HQVTGACSDTWTAS
+650 HQVTGTCSDTWTAS

-684 SITYLSD
+684 KITYLSD

-703 KVEYFVTKNQ
+703 KVEYHVTKND

>member
-1 MNKKSQDFRHSEK
+1 MS
-14 LCLFLILIK
+14 
-23 RSKNMAN
+23 N
-30 YIIGV
+30 YIIGI

-40 VALIIVLILKNTV
+40 VALIVVLILQNTV

-60 LLYVAIFII
+60 ILYVVIFVL
-69 MAVCGS
+69 MAVCGG
-75 VIQNQFFSASASSAP
+75 VIQNKYFVVSASSAP
-90 TPQEQ
+90 TPQDQ

-117 QIKLA
+117 QIQIA
-122 QDDNECPSYA
+122 QDDNECPSYT

-145 YVVFSFYDGGVYQ
+145 YVVFGFNDGGTYQ

-186 FLAYNTDSF
+186 FLAYDTNSF

-200 RDKESNYTISQNWI
+200 RNKEPNYTISQNWL

-235 QYTFRTNKDEAYKYA
+235 QYTFRTNKDDAYNYA

-265 FIKFGDVEL
+265 FIKFGDIEL
-274 IGTGSTGYVKIN
+274 IGTGATGYTKIN

-293 EQIKGEQYNTTKLID
+293 EQIKGQSYNTNKLID
-308 ASSCLCLPIPT
+308 ASSCLCVPIPT

-328 PSKQAEYDGAE
+328 PSKQTEYDGAE

-354 VKGNT
+354 VKGST

-371 DTLKEDDDYKDKVEV
+371 DTLKKDDDYKDQVEV
-386 EEVQPGYSYSKLN
+386 EEVQAGYSYAKLKLN
-399 VNFIDT
+399 FTDT
-405 NNSDLSKIDLMMSPI
+405 NNSDMSKIDLMMSPI
-420 NISFTC
+420 TISLTC
-426 QDLGLTKTV
+426 QDVNLTKTV
-435 VIDSVDKLKT
+435 VIDSIDKLKN
-445 GVEILVNKD
+445 GVEVLVNKD
-454 ANWNYLID
+454 ATWNYLID

-472 GSFTVKDDT
+472 GSFTIRDDS

-492 NFTIASVGL
+492 NFTVASVGL
-501 NPIGTIDSSL
+501 NPIGTIDTSI

-526 KNTYQFVFN
+526 KNTYQFVFS

-541 TYKSTLVEMGTYDY
+541 AYKSTLVEMGTYDY

-569 QLTINSTDK
+569 TLTINSTDK

-589 DPLTFDIE
+589 DPLTFDID

-628 VYLVTCVIYDKDGK
+628 VYIVTCVIYDKDGK
-642 LMETFDHT
+642 LMETFTHT
-650 HQVTGACSDTWTAS
+650 HQVTGTCSDTWTAS

-684 SITYLSD
+684 KITYLSD

>member
-1 MNKKSQDFRHSEK
+1 MS
-14 LCLFLILIK
+14 
-23 RSKNMAN
+23 N
-30 YIIGV
+30 YIIGI

-40 VALIIVLILKNTV
+40 VALIVVLILQNTV

-60 LLYVAIFII
+60 ILYVVIFVL
-69 MAVCGS
+69 MAVCGG
-75 VIQNQFFSASASSAP
+75 VIQNKYFVVSASSAP
-90 TPQEQ
+90 TPQDQ

-117 QIKLA
+117 QIQIA
-122 QDDNECPSYA
+122 QDDNECPSYT

-145 YVVFSFYDGGVYQ
+145 YVVFGFNDGGTYQ

-186 FLAYNTDSF
+186 FLAYDTNSF

-200 RDKESNYTISQNWI
+200 RNKEPNYTISHNWL

-226 RQTPDFLVW
+226 RQAPDFLVW
-235 QYTFRTNKDEAYKYA
+235 QYTFRTNKDDAYNYA

-274 IGTGSTGYVKIN
+274 IGTGATGYTKIN

-293 EQIKGEQYNTTKLID
+293 EQIKGQSYNTNKLID
-308 ASSCLCLPIPT
+308 ASSCLCVPIPT

-328 PSKQAEYDGAE
+328 PSKQTEYDGAE

-354 VKGNT
+354 VKGST
-359 TLNSTTKNEDYV
+359 TLNSITKNEDYV
-371 DTLKEDDDYKDKVEV
+371 DTLKKDDDYKDQVEV
-386 EEVQPGYSYSKLN
+386 EEVQAGYSYAKLKLN
-399 VNFIDT
+399 FTDT
-405 NNSDLSKIDLMMSPI
+405 NNSDMSKIDLMMSPI
-420 NISFTC
+420 TISLTC
-426 QDLGLTKTV
+426 QDVNLTKTV
-435 VIDSVDKLKT
+435 VVDSIDKLKN
-445 GVEILVNKD
+445 GVEVLVNKD
-454 ANWNYLID
+454 ATWNYLID

-472 GSFTVKDDT
+472 GSFTIRDDS

-492 NFTIASVGL
+492 NFTVASVGL
-501 NPIGTIDSSL
+501 NPIGTIDTSI

-526 KNTYQFVFN
+526 KNTYQFVFS

-541 TYKSTLVEMGTYDY
+541 AYKSTLVEMGTYDY

-569 QLTINSTDK
+569 TLTINSTDK

-589 DPLTFDIE
+589 DPLTFDID

-628 VYLVTCVIYDKDGK
+628 VYIVTCVIYDKDGK
-642 LMETFDHT
+642 LMETFTHT
-650 HQVTGACSDTWTAS
+650 HQVTGTCSDTWTAS

-684 SITYLSD
+684 KITYLSD

-703 KVEYFVTKNQ
+703 KVEYHVTKNN

>member
-1 MNKKSQDFRHSEK
+1 
-14 LCLFLILIK
+14 
-23 RSKNMAN
+23 MAN

-69 MAVCGS
+69 MAVCGG

-145 YVVFSFYDGGVYQ
+145 YVVFSFYDGGAYQ

-200 RDKESNYTISQNWI
+200 RDKEPNYTISQNWI

-308 ASSCLCLPIPT
+308 VSSCLCLPIPT

-426 QDLGLTKTV
+426 QDLRLTKTV
-435 VIDSVDKLKT
+435 VIDSVDKLNS
-445 GVEILVNKD
+445 GIEILVNKD
-454 ANWNYLID
+454 ATWNYLID

-541 TYKSTLVEMGTYDY
+541 AYKSTLVEMGTYDY

-589 DPLTFDIE
+589 DPLIFDIE

-703 KVEYFVTKNQ
+703 KVEYHVTKNQ

>member
-1 MNKKSQDFRHSEK
+1 
-14 LCLFLILIK
+14 
-23 RSKNMAN
+23 MAN

-69 MAVCGS
+69 MAVCGG

-145 YVVFSFYDGGVYQ
+145 YVVFSFYDGGTYQ

-195 KWVDG
+195 KWVDN
-200 RDKESNYTISQNWI
+200 RDEEPNYTISQNWI

-445 GVEILVNKD
+445 GAEILVNKD
-454 ANWNYLID
+454 ATWNYLID

-526 KNTYQFVFN
+526 KNTYQFVFS

-541 TYKSTLVEMGTYDY
+541 AYKSTLVEMGTYDY

-664 NLVSGE
+664 NLVSDE

>member
-1 MNKKSQDFRHSEK
+1 
-14 LCLFLILIK
+14 
-23 RSKNMAN
+23 MAN

-69 MAVCGS
+69 MAVCGG

-145 YVVFSFYDGGVYQ
+145 YVVFSFYDGGTYQ

-195 KWVDG
+195 KWVDN
-200 RDKESNYTISQNWI
+200 RDEEPNYTISQNWI

-359 TLNSTTKNEDYV
+359 TINSTTKNEDYV
-371 DTLKEDDDYKDKVEV
+371 DTLKNDDDYKNQVDV
-386 EEVQPGYSYSKLN
+386 EEVQPGYSYSKLK

-426 QDLGLTKTV
+426 QDLGLTKTI
-435 VIDSVDKLKT
+435 VIDNVDKLNS
-445 GVEILVNKD
+445 GIEILVNKD
-454 ANWNYLID
+454 ATWNYLID
-462 SEALIFDNFR
+462 SEALIFENFR

-541 TYKSTLVEMGTYDY
+541 AYKSTLVEMGTYDY

>member
-1 MNKKSQDFRHSEK
+1 MS
-14 LCLFLILIK
+14 
-23 RSKNMAN
+23 N
-30 YIIGV
+30 YIIGI

-40 VALIIVLILKNTV
+40 VALIVVLILQNTV

-60 LLYVAIFII
+60 ILYVVIFVL
-69 MAVCGS
+69 MAVCGG
-75 VIQNQFFSASASSAP
+75 VIQNKYFVVSASSAP
-90 TPQEQ
+90 TPQDQ

-117 QIKLA
+117 QIQIA
-122 QDDNECPSYA
+122 QDDNECPSYT

-145 YVVFSFYDGGVYQ
+145 YVVFGFNDGGIYQ

-186 FLAYNTDSF
+186 FLAYDTNSF

-200 RDKESNYTISQNWI
+200 RNKEPNYTVSQNWL

-235 QYTFRTNKDEAYKYA
+235 QYTFRTNKDDAYNYA

-274 IGTGSTGYVKIN
+274 ISTGATGYTKIN

-293 EQIKGEQYNTTKLID
+293 EQIKGQSYNTNKLID
-308 ASSCLCLPIPT
+308 ASSCLCVPIPT

-328 PSKQAEYDGAE
+328 PSKQTEYDGAE

-354 VKGNT
+354 VKGST
-359 TLNSTTKNEDYV
+359 TLNSTTKNENYV
-371 DTLKEDDDYKDKVEV
+371 DTLKKDDDYKDQVEV
-386 EEVQPGYSYSKLN
+386 EEVQAGYSYAKLKLN
-399 VNFIDT
+399 FTDT
-405 NNSDLSKIDLMMSPI
+405 NNSDMSKIDLMMSPI
-420 NISFTC
+420 TISLTC
-426 QDLGLTKTV
+426 QDVNLTKTV
-435 VIDSVDKLKT
+435 VIDSIDKLKN
-445 GVEILVNKD
+445 GVEVLVNKD
-454 ANWNYLID
+454 ATWNYLID

-472 GSFTVKDDT
+472 GSFTIRDDS

-492 NFTIASVGL
+492 NFTVASVGL
-501 NPIGTIDSSL
+501 NPIGTIDTSI

-526 KNTYQFVFN
+526 KNTYQFVFS

-541 TYKSTLVEMGTYDY
+541 AYKSTLVEMGTYDY

-569 QLTINSTDK
+569 TLTINSTDK

-589 DPLTFDIE
+589 DPLTFDID

-628 VYLVTCVIYDKDGK
+628 VYIVTCVIYDKDGK
-642 LMETFDHT
+642 LMETFTHT
-650 HQVTGACSDTWTAS
+650 HQVTGTCSDTWTAS

-684 SITYLSD
+684 KITYLSD

-703 KVEYFVTKNQ
+703 KVEYHVTKNN

>member
-1 MNKKSQDFRHSEK
+1 
-14 LCLFLILIK
+14 
-23 RSKNMAN
+23 MAN

-69 MAVCGS
+69 MAVCGG

-117 QIKLA
+117 QIKIA

-145 YVVFSFYDGGVYQ
+145 YVVFSFYDGGAYQ

-195 KWVDG
+195 KWVDN
-200 RDKESNYTISQNWI
+200 RDEEPNYTISQNWI

-435 VIDSVDKLKT
+435 VIDSVDKLNS
-445 GVEILVNKD
+445 GIEILVNKD
-454 ANWNYLID
+454 ATWNYLID

-501 NPIGTIDSSL
+501 NPIGTIDTSL

-541 TYKSTLVEMGTYDY
+541 AYKSTLVEMGTYDY

-569 QLTINSTDK
+569 ELTINSTDK

>member
-1 MNKKSQDFRHSEK
+1 
-14 LCLFLILIK
+14 
-23 RSKNMAN
+23 MAN

-69 MAVCGS
+69 MAVCGG

-90 TPQEQ
+90 TPQDQ

-145 YVVFSFYDGGVYQ
+145 YVVFSFYDGGIYQ

-200 RDKESNYTISQNWI
+200 RDKEPNYTISQNWI

-293 EQIKGEQYNTTKLID
+293 EQIKGEQYNATKLID

-386 EEVQPGYSYSKLN
+386 IEVQPGYSYSKLN

-435 VIDSVDKLKT
+435 VIDNVDKLNS
-445 GVEILVNKD
+445 GIEILVNKD
-454 ANWNYLID
+454 TTWNYLID
-462 SEALIFDNFR
+462 SEALIFENFR

-541 TYKSTLVEMGTYDY
+541 AYKSTLVEMGTYDY

-691 IANFTF
+691 IANFTY

>member
-1 MNKKSQDFRHSEK
+1 
-14 LCLFLILIK
+14 
-23 RSKNMAN
+23 MAN

-69 MAVCGS
+69 MAVCGG

-145 YVVFSFYDGGVYQ
+145 YVVFSFYDGGIYQ

-165 SDGLILDGIM
+165 ADGLILDGIM

-200 RDKESNYTISQNWI
+200 RDKEPNYTISQNWI

-435 VIDSVDKLKT
+435 VIDSVDKLNS

-511 IDLATNPVRIILSND
+511 IDLAANPVRIILSND

-541 TYKSTLVEMGTYDY
+541 AYKSTLVEMGTYDY

>member
-1 MNKKSQDFRHSEK
+1 MS
-14 LCLFLILIK
+14 
-23 RSKNMAN
+23 N
-30 YIIGV
+30 YIIGI

-40 VALIIVLILKNTV
+40 VALIVVLILQNTV

-60 LLYVAIFII
+60 ILYVVIFVL
-69 MAVCGS
+69 MAVCGG
-75 VIQNQFFSASASSAP
+75 VIQNKYFVVSASSAP
-90 TPQEQ
+90 TPQDQ

-117 QIKLA
+117 QIQIA
-122 QDDNECPSYA
+122 QDDNECPSYS

-145 YVVFSFYDGGVYQ
+145 YVVFGFNDGGTYQ

-186 FLAYNTDSF
+186 FLAYDTNSF
-195 KWVDG
+195 KWVDS
-200 RDKESNYTISQNWI
+200 RNKEPNYTVSQNWL

-235 QYTFRTNKDEAYKYA
+235 QYTFRTNKDDAYSYA

-274 IGTGSTGYVKIN
+274 IGTGATGYTKIN

-293 EQIKGEQYNTTKLID
+293 EQIKGQSYNTNKLID
-308 ASSCLCLPIPT
+308 ASNCLCVPIPT

-328 PSKQAEYDGAE
+328 PSKQVEYDGAE

-354 VKGNT
+354 VKGST

-371 DTLKEDDDYKDKVEV
+371 DTLKKDDDYKDQVEV
-386 EEVQPGYSYSKLN
+386 EEVQAGYSYAKLKLN
-399 VNFIDT
+399 FTDT
-405 NNSDLSKIDLMMSPI
+405 NNSDMSKIDLMMSPI
-420 NISFTC
+420 TISLTC
-426 QDLGLTKTV
+426 QDVNLTKTV
-435 VIDSVDKLKT
+435 VIDSIDKLKN
-445 GVEILVNKD
+445 GVEVLVNKD
-454 ANWNYLID
+454 ATWNYLID

-472 GSFTVKDDT
+472 GSFTIRDDS

-492 NFTIASVGL
+492 NFTVASVGL
-501 NPIGTIDSSL
+501 NPIGTIDTSI

-526 KNTYQFVFN
+526 KNTYQFVFS

-541 TYKSTLVEMGTYDY
+541 AYKSTLVEMGTYDY

-569 QLTINSTDK
+569 TLTINSTDK

-589 DPLTFDIE
+589 DPLTFDID

-628 VYLVTCVIYDKDGK
+628 VYIVTCVIYDKDGK
-642 LMETFDHT
+642 LMETFTHT
-650 HQVTGACSDTWTAS
+650 HQVTGTCSDTWTAS

-684 SITYLSD
+684 KITYLSD

-697 NSNTAY
+697 NSNTSY
-703 KVEYFVTKNQ
+703 KVEYHVTKNN

>member
-1 MNKKSQDFRHSEK
+1 MS
-14 LCLFLILIK
+14 
-23 RSKNMAN
+23 N
-30 YIIGV
+30 YIIGI

-40 VALIIVLILKNTV
+40 VALIVVLILQNTV

-60 LLYVAIFII
+60 ILYVVIFVL
-69 MAVCGS
+69 MAVCGG
-75 VIQNQFFSASASSAP
+75 VIQNKYFVVSASSAP
-90 TPQEQ
+90 TPQDQ

-117 QIKLA
+117 QIQIA
-122 QDDNECPSYA
+122 QDDNECPSYT

-145 YVVFSFYDGGVYQ
+145 YVVFGFNDGGTYQ

-186 FLAYNTDSF
+186 FLAYDTNSF

-200 RDKESNYTISQNWI
+200 RNKEPNYTISQNWL

-235 QYTFRTNKDEAYKYA
+235 QYTFRTNKDDAYNYA

-274 IGTGSTGYVKIN
+274 IGTGATGYIKIN

-293 EQIKGEQYNTTKLID
+293 EQIKGQSYNTNKLID
-308 ASSCLCLPIPT
+308 ASSCLCVPIPT

-328 PSKQAEYDGAE
+328 PSKQTEYDGAE

-354 VKGNT
+354 VKGST

-371 DTLKEDDDYKDKVEV
+371 DTLKKDDDYKDQVEV
-386 EEVQPGYSYSKLN
+386 EEVQAVYSYAKLKLN
-399 VNFIDT
+399 FTDT
-405 NNSDLSKIDLMMSPI
+405 NNSDMSKIDLMMSPI
-420 NISFTC
+420 TISLTC
-426 QDLGLTKTV
+426 QDVNLTKTV
-435 VIDSVDKLKT
+435 VIDSIDKLKN
-445 GVEILVNKD
+445 GVEVLVNKD
-454 ANWNYLID
+454 ATWNYLID

-472 GSFTVKDDT
+472 GSFTIRDDS

-492 NFTIASVGL
+492 NFTVASVGL
-501 NPIGTIDSSL
+501 NPIGTIDTSI

-526 KNTYQFVFN
+526 KNTYQFVFS

-569 QLTINSTDK
+569 TLTINSTDK

-589 DPLTFDIE
+589 DPLTFDID

-628 VYLVTCVIYDKDGK
+628 VYIVTCVIYDKDGK
-642 LMETFDHT
+642 LMETFTHT
-650 HQVTGACSDTWTAS
+650 HQVTGTCSDTWTAS

-684 SITYLSD
+684 KITYLSD

-703 KVEYFVTKNQ
+703 KVEYHVTKNN

>member
-1 MNKKSQDFRHSEK
+1 MS
-14 LCLFLILIK
+14 
-23 RSKNMAN
+23 N
-30 YIIGV
+30 YIIGI

-40 VALIIVLILKNTV
+40 VALIVVLILQNTV

-60 LLYVAIFII
+60 ILYVVIFVL
-69 MAVCGS
+69 MAVCGG
-75 VIQNQFFSASASSAP
+75 VIQNKYFVVSASSAP
-90 TPQEQ
+90 TPQDQ

-117 QIKLA
+117 QIQIA
-122 QDDNECPSYA
+122 QDDNECPSYT

-145 YVVFSFYDGGVYQ
+145 YVVFGFNDGGTYQ

-186 FLAYNTDSF
+186 FLAYDTNSF

-200 RDKESNYTISQNWI
+200 RNKEPNYTVSQNWL

-235 QYTFRTNKDEAYKYA
+235 QYTFRTNKDDAYNYA

-274 IGTGSTGYVKIN
+274 IGTGATGYTKIN

-293 EQIKGEQYNTTKLID
+293 EQIKGQSYNTNKLID
-308 ASSCLCLPIPT
+308 ASSCLCVPIPT

-328 PSKQAEYDGAE
+328 PSKQTEYDGAE

-354 VKGNT
+354 IKGST

-371 DTLKEDDDYKDKVEV
+371 DTLKKDDDYKDQVEI
-386 EEVQPGYSYSKLN
+386 EEVQAGYSYAKLKLN
-399 VNFIDT
+399 FTDT
-405 NNSDLSKIDLMMSPI
+405 NNSDMSKIDLMMSPI
-420 NISFTC
+420 TISLTC
-426 QDLGLTKTV
+426 QDVNLTKTV
-435 VIDSVDKLKT
+435 VIDSIDKLKN
-445 GVEILVNKD
+445 GVEVLVNKD
-454 ANWNYLID
+454 ATWNYLID

-472 GSFTVKDDT
+472 GSFTIRDDS

-492 NFTIASVGL
+492 NFTVASVGL
-501 NPIGTIDSSL
+501 NPIGTIDTSI

-526 KNTYQFVFN
+526 KNTYQFVFS

-541 TYKSTLVEMGTYDY
+541 AYKSTLVEMGTYDY

-569 QLTINSTDK
+569 TLTINSTDK

-589 DPLTFDIE
+589 DPLTFDID
-597 VTTNGTT
+597 VTTNGAT

-628 VYLVTCVIYDKDGK
+628 VYIVTCVIYDKDGK
-642 LMETFDHT
+642 LMETFTHT
-650 HQVTGACSDTWTAS
+650 HQVTGTCSDTWTAS

-684 SITYLSD
+684 KITYLSD

-703 KVEYFVTKNQ
+703 KVEYHVTKNN

>member
-1 MNKKSQDFRHSEK
+1 
-14 LCLFLILIK
+14 
-23 RSKNMAN
+23 MAN
-30 YIIGV
+30 YIIGI

-40 VALIIVLILKNTV
+40 VALIVVLILKNTV

-60 LLYVAIFII
+60 ILYVAIFII
-69 MAVCGS
+69 MAVCGG
-75 VIQNQFFSASASSAP
+75 VIQNQFFSASASAAP
-90 TPQEQ
+90 SPQDQ

-117 QIKLA
+117 QIQIS

-145 YVVFSFYDGGVYQ
+145 YVVFGFNDGGTYQ

-195 KWVDG
+195 KWIDG
-200 RDKESNYTISQNWI
+200 RDKEPNYTISQNWI

-319 ALQPNYPIS
+319 TLQQNYPIS

-359 TLNSTTKNEDYV
+359 TINSTTKNEDYV
-371 DTLKEDDDYKDKVEV
+371 DTLKKDDDYKDKVEV
-386 EEVQPGYSYSKLN
+386 EEVQPGYSYSKLK

-420 NISFTC
+420 TISFTC
-426 QDLGLTKTV
+426 QDADLTKTV

-454 ANWNYLID
+454 ATWNYLID
-462 SEALIFDNFR
+462 SEVLIFDNFR
-472 GSFTVKDDT
+472 GTFTVRDDT

-501 NPIGTIDSSL
+501 NPIGTVDVGL

-541 TYKSTLVEMGTYDY
+541 AYKSTLVEMGTYDY

-589 DPLTFDIE
+589 DPLTFDIT

-650 HQVTGACSDTWTAS
+650 HSVTGACSDTWTAS
-664 NLVSGE
+664 NLISGE
-670 EYTLQLRFTDRDDS
+670 EYTLQLRFTDRDDAK
-684 SITYLSD
+684 ITYLSD

-703 KVEYFVTKNQ
+703 RVEYFVTKN

>member
-1 MNKKSQDFRHSEK
+1 MS
-14 LCLFLILIK
+14 
-23 RSKNMAN
+23 N
-30 YIIGV
+30 YIIGI

-40 VALIIVLILKNTV
+40 VALIVVLILQNTV

-60 LLYVAIFII
+60 ILYVVIFVL
-69 MAVCGS
+69 MAVCGGI
-75 VIQNQFFSASASSAP
+75 IQNKYFVVSASSAP
-90 TPQEQ
+90 TPQDQ

-117 QIKLA
+117 QIQIA
-122 QDDNECPSYA
+122 QDDNECPSYT

-145 YVVFSFYDGGVYQ
+145 YVVFGFNDGGTYQ

-186 FLAYNTDSF
+186 FLAYDTNSF

-200 RDKESNYTISQNWI
+200 RNKEPNYTVSQNWL

-235 QYTFRTNKDEAYKYA
+235 QYTFRTNKDDAYNYA

-274 IGTGSTGYVKIN
+274 IGTGATGYTKIN

-293 EQIKGEQYNTTKLID
+293 EQIKGQSYNTNKLID
-308 ASSCLCLPIPT
+308 ASSCLCVPIPT

-354 VKGNT
+354 VKGST

-371 DTLKEDDDYKDKVEV
+371 DTLKKDDDYKDQVEV
-386 EEVQPGYSYSKLN
+386 EEVQAGYSYAKLK

-405 NNSDLSKIDLMMSPI
+405 NNSDMSKIDLMMSPI
-420 NISFTC
+420 TISLTC
-426 QDLGLTKTV
+426 QDVNLTKTV
-435 VIDSVDKLKT
+435 VIDSIDKLKN
-445 GVEILVNKD
+445 GVEVLVNKD
-454 ANWNYLID
+454 ATWNYLID

-472 GSFTVKDDT
+472 GSFTIRDDS

-492 NFTIASVGL
+492 NFTVASVGL
-501 NPIGTIDSSL
+501 NPIGTIDTSI

-526 KNTYQFVFN
+526 KNTYQFVFS

-541 TYKSTLVEMGTYDY
+541 AYKSTLVEMGTYDY

-569 QLTINSTDK
+569 TLTINSTDK
-578 VMLFNYALGAD
+578 VMLFNYALGVD
-589 DPLTFDIE
+589 DPLTFDID
-597 VTTNGTT
+597 VTTNGAT

-609 LYSETSNVTLIRET
+609 LYSESSNVTLIRET

-628 VYLVTCVIYDKDGK
+628 VYIVTCVIYDKDGK
-642 LMETFDHT
+642 LMETFTHT
-650 HQVTGACSDTWTAS
+650 HQVTGTCSDTWTAS

-684 SITYLSD
+684 KITYLSD

-703 KVEYFVTKNQ
+703 KVEYHVTKNN

>member
-1 MNKKSQDFRHSEK
+1 
-14 LCLFLILIK
+14 
-23 RSKNMAN
+23 MAN

-69 MAVCGS
+69 MAVCGG

-145 YVVFSFYDGGVYQ
+145 YVVFSFYDGGTYQ

-195 KWVDG
+195 KWVDN
-200 RDKESNYTISQNWI
+200 RDEEPNYTISQNWI

-359 TLNSTTKNEDYV
+359 TINSTTKNEDYV
-371 DTLKEDDDYKDKVEV
+371 DTLKNDDDYKNQVDV
-386 EEVQPGYSYSKLN
+386 EEVQPGYSYSKLK

-426 QDLGLTKTV
+426 QDLGLTKTI
-435 VIDSVDKLKT
+435 VIDNVDKLNS
-445 GVEILVNKD
+445 GIEILVNKD
-454 ANWNYLID
+454 ATWNYLID
-462 SEALIFDNFR
+462 SEALIFENFR

-526 KNTYQFVFN
+526 KNTYQFVFS

-541 TYKSTLVEMGTYDY
+541 AYKSTLVEMGTYDY

>member
-1 MNKKSQDFRHSEK
+1 MS
-14 LCLFLILIK
+14 
-23 RSKNMAN
+23 N
-30 YIIGV
+30 YIIGI

-40 VALIIVLILKNTV
+40 VALIVVLILQNTV

-60 LLYVAIFII
+60 ILYVVIFVL
-69 MAVCGS
+69 MAVCGGF
-75 VIQNQFFSASASSAP
+75 IQNKYFVVSASSAP
-90 TPQEQ
+90 TPQDQ

-117 QIKLA
+117 QIQIA
-122 QDDNECPSYA
+122 QDDNECPSYT

-145 YVVFSFYDGGVYQ
+145 YVVFGFNDGGTYQ

-186 FLAYNTDSF
+186 FLAYDTNSF

-200 RDKESNYTISQNWI
+200 RNKEPNYTVSQNWL

-235 QYTFRTNKDEAYKYA
+235 QYTFRTNKDDAYNYA

-274 IGTGSTGYVKIN
+274 IGTGATGYTKIN

-293 EQIKGEQYNTTKLID
+293 EQIKGQSYNTNKLID
-308 ASSCLCLPIPT
+308 ASSCLCVPIPT

-328 PSKQAEYDGAE
+328 PSKQTEYDGAE

-354 VKGNT
+354 VKGST
-359 TLNSTTKNEDYV
+359 ALNSTTKNEDYV
-371 DTLKEDDDYKDKVEV
+371 DTLKKDDDYKDQVEV
-386 EEVQPGYSYSKLN
+386 EEVQAGYSYAKLKLN
-399 VNFIDT
+399 FTDT
-405 NNSDLSKIDLMMSPI
+405 NNSDMSKIDLMMSPI
-420 NISFTC
+420 TISLTC
-426 QDLGLTKTV
+426 QDVNLTKTV
-435 VIDSVDKLKT
+435 VIDSIDKLKN
-445 GVEILVNKD
+445 GVEVLVNKD
-454 ANWNYLID
+454 ATWNYLID

-472 GSFTVKDDT
+472 GSFTIRDDS

-492 NFTIASVGL
+492 NFTVASVGL
-501 NPIGTIDSSL
+501 NPIGTIDTRI

-526 KNTYQFVFN
+526 KNTYQFVFS

-541 TYKSTLVEMGTYDY
+541 AYKSTLVEMGTYDY

-569 QLTINSTDK
+569 TLTINSTDK

-589 DPLTFDIE
+589 DPLTFDID

-628 VYLVTCVIYDKDGK
+628 VYIVTCVIYDKDGK
-642 LMETFDHT
+642 LMETFTHT
-650 HQVTGACSDTWTAS
+650 HQVTGTCSDTWTAS

-684 SITYLSD
+684 KITYLSD

-703 KVEYFVTKNQ
+703 KVEYHVTKNN